1 MGLKWVEKHAEDDL
15 LLRNF
20 YVPYLF
26 RGIKLCRA
34 EEKNILVDCFY
45 YNCNPVMF

>member
-26 RGIKLCRA
+26 RDIKLCRA
-34 EEKNILVDCFY
+34 DENKYFSGSFLL
-45 YNCNPVMF
+45 